1 MSFENCTPNLSA
13 LSPRLFI
20 ERNGLP
26 FDALIEEKVTNYASK
41 NNLKTEIVKS
51 IYAENREDL
60 EALQTYKCICSRRFG
75 KSSLSKP
82 NLDHFGS
89 GEFCFESWKEV
100 AA

>member
-1 MSFENCTPNLSA
+1 MSFENCTPDLNA

-26 FDALIEEKVTNYASK
+26 FDGLIEKKVSNYASRNK
-41 NNLKTEIVKS
+41 LDTEIVKS
-51 IYAENREDL
+51 IYTESREDL

-89 GEFCFESWKEV
+89 DEFCFESWKSV